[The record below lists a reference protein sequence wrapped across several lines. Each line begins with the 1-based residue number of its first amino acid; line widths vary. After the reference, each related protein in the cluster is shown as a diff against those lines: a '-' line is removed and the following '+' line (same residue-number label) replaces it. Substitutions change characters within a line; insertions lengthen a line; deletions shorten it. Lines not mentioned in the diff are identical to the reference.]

1 MRAKRI
7 SDVAKRRALEF
18 KNKMNSIDD
27 CTFMLISDELAKEMN
42 LNKFSQF
49 LD

>member
-1 MRAKRI
+1 ML
-7 SDVAKRRALEF
+7 DF
-18 KNKMNSIDD
+18 KNKMNKIDD
-27 CTFMLISDELAKEMN
+27 CTFMAISDELSKEMN